1 MQSLII
7 PYKTQHYCEDVE
19 YKNKLSEPGVG
30 FFFFHPHVL
39 YGWVVFDK
47 HYHIAIMCGRFQHI
61 E

>member
-30 FFFFHPHVL
+30 FFFSTLTFYMVGLFLTSITISP
-39 YGWVVFDK
+39 
-47 HYHIAIMCGRFQHI
+47 
-61 E
+61 